1 MLFHFIVVILWSHT
15 KHDNKLI
22 AMQAT
27 LSYACGI
34 SDIPLKGETIGQ
46 NLRQIAA
53 KFPERTAL
61 ISEYQQYR
69 ANYSEFLEQ
78 VEQVAKALMAH
89 GIRRGDRV
97 GIWSPNRY
105 EWVLVQYATA
115 LMGAIMVNINPG
127 YKLSGLRYALEQS
140 RIDLLIASSHF
151 RKTDYIKML
160 DELRPDCLYPKQTVI
175 IDRDWATFLSSAS
188 QVSDARLAEREASLQ
203 FDDPVNIQYTSGT
216 TGYPKG
222 ATLSHHNILN
232 NGFFIGERLKY
243 TEKDIVCLPVPF
255 YHCFGM
261 VLGNMAIV
269 THGACIV
276 IPGEFFDPE
285 QVLQTVENERCTSL
299 YGVPTMFIAELDL
312 PDFAKY
318 NLKSLRTGIMAGA
331 PCPIDTMRKVQSLMN
346 MTEICVC
353 YGMTETSPVSTESC
367 TDDPLELRVTTVGTV
382 HPHVEIK
389 IIDPESGAI
398 VPRGTAGE
406 LCTRGYSVMLGYWD
420 NPEDTKAII
429 DETRWLH
436 SGDIAVM
443 DENGYVSIV
452 GRIKDLIIRGGENIS
467 PKEIED
473 FLIVHEGVSDVQVI
487 GVYSEKYGEEV
498 MAWIKPRP
506 GYNVSAESLHTYCK
520 GRIATFKIP
529 RYWKFVDAFP
539 MTVTGKIR
547 KIEMREISEKELG
560 LDLLRPIRETL
571 FTLFLFYGSLYTW
584 KRNGPYQYLSDSQ
597 QPSEAAH
604 RPRYTNTTEQSSG
617 QSLNYFY
624 ISTYNRHSNCFRKQ
638 DL

>member
-1 MLFHFIVVILWSHT
+1 MLFHFIVVILWLHT

-53 KFPERTAL
+53 KFPERAAL

-69 ANYSEFLEQ
+69 ANYSEFLAQ

-243 TEKDIVCLPVPF
+243 TEKDIVCLPLPF

-560 LDLLRPIRETL
+560 LDLLRP
-571 FTLFLFYGSLYTW
+571 
-584 KRNGPYQYLSDSQ
+584 KR
-597 QPSEAAH
+597 
-604 RPRYTNTTEQSSG
+604 
-617 QSLNYFY
+617 
-624 ISTYNRHSNCFRKQ
+624 
-638 DL
+638 

>member
-1 MLFHFIVVILWSHT
+1 MLFHFIVVILWLHT

-69 ANYSEFLEQ
+69 ANYSEFLAQ

-346 MTEICVC
+346 MTEICGC

-560 LDLLRPIRETL
+560 LDLLRP
-571 FTLFLFYGSLYTW
+571 
-584 KRNGPYQYLSDSQ
+584 KR
-597 QPSEAAH
+597 
-604 RPRYTNTTEQSSG
+604 
-617 QSLNYFY
+617 
-624 ISTYNRHSNCFRKQ
+624 
-638 DL
+638 

>member
-222 ATLSHHNILN
+222 ATLSYHNILN

-331 PCPIDTMRKVQSLMN
+331 PCPIDTMHKVQSLMN

-560 LDLLRPIRETL
+560 LDLLRP
-571 FTLFLFYGSLYTW
+571 
-584 KRNGPYQYLSDSQ
+584 KR
-597 QPSEAAH
+597 
-604 RPRYTNTTEQSSG
+604 
-617 QSLNYFY
+617 
-624 ISTYNRHSNCFRKQ
+624 
-638 DL
+638 